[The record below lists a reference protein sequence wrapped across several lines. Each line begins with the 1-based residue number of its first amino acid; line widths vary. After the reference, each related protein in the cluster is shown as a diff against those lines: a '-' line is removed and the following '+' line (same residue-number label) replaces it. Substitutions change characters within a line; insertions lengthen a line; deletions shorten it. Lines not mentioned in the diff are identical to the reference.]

1 MKQVTAIIHLV
12 KRGRTTTARYGQF
25 LRPDKPPHACATDL
39 HLWLGRELSIQEFN
53 EQLPKAIRSVLSTDT
68 VYAQIIE
75 REVEGDQTDAA
86 ALEALKQAHEK
97 AMEALK
103 SEHAQAL
110 QAVQQGVNDFT
121 AEHNEKLEWARD
133 RISELEAS
141 LASAAAAPAAETA
154 AGDATK
160 PGAVA
165 SETASDTI
173 SQDAGPSSEVGEPSV
188 VEAAPLAAG
197 EQPADAAATPAS
209 SDKTPKVKAKDK
221 PKAK

>member
-25 LRPDKPPHACATDL
+25 LRPDKAPHPCATDL

-68 VYAQIIE
+68 VYSQIIE
-75 REVEGDQTDAA
+75 REVPGDEPDAA
-86 ALEALKQAHEK
+86 ALETLKKAHEE

-103 SEHAQAL
+103 GEHAVAL
-110 QAVQQGVNDFT
+110 ANVQQGVNEFT

-133 RISELEAS
+133 RIAELEA
-141 LASAAAAPAAETA
+141 AIPAADPAGGET
-154 AGDATK
+154 TK
-160 PGAVA
+160 PEAVA
-165 SETASDTI
+165 SEPASDTI
-173 SQDAGPSSEVGEPSV
+173 SKDAGPSSEVGEPPV
-188 VEAAPLAAG
+188 VEAAPSAAG
-197 EQPADAAATPAS
+197 EQSADAAATP
-209 SDKTPKVKAKDK
+209 SDKPKAKAKDK

>member
-25 LRPDKPPHACATDL
+25 LRPDKAPHACATDL

-75 REVEGDQTDAA
+75 REMEGDEPAAA
-86 ALEALKQAHEK
+86 ALEAMKKEHED
-97 AMEALK
+97 ALAALK
-103 SEHAQAL
+103 VEHAAAL
-110 QAVQQGVNDFT
+110 ANVQQGVNEFT

-133 RISELEAS
+133 RIAELEAA
-141 LASAAAAPAAETA
+141 LPV
-154 AGDATK
+154 AGEATK
-160 PGAVA
+160 PEVMAV
-165 SETASDTI
+165 EPASDTI
-173 SQDAGPSSEVGEPSV
+173 SKDAGPSSEVGAPPV
-188 VEAAPLAAG
+188 VEAAPSAAG
-197 EQPADAAATPAS
+197 EQSADAAATI
-209 SDKTPKVKAKDK
+209 SDKPKAKAKDK